1 MYLPNCNNHPM
12 NQPSTTVQDTHSS
25 SESDS
30 GSETDEYLKRVKDV
44 DEIMCSVLI
53 GDDYYS
59 SSSDDNMDTL

>member
-1 MYLPNCNNHPM
+1 M
-12 NQPSTTVQDTHSS
+12 NQPSTTVQDTHS

-44 DEIMCSVLI
+44 DEIMCSVF